1 MLNSIRA
8 KVFAAV
14 FLGLAAV
21 LAPVRQ
27 AGAAIYIGTFDPSF
41 GGSLGNL
48 GFRGQATFFIPDAC
62 VGLAG
67 SLVSNLHPCSGGAMS
82 MTAAT
87 VELYRFIPSPPTP
100 QPTLATATFAPP
112 AEPLID
118 ALFGSGG
125 ALLGVN
131 TLMVG
136 PQVVNVNDGVEIYA
150 GNLWLE
156 FHQPAPFSGSD
167 VVSTFAVSP
176 FAAAGAYLF
185 ACDPTVTTS
194 CSQIQSNVALVEFT
208 RVAEPATAGLVLLA
222 IAGIVLVRRR
232 CGSQRL

>member
-41 GGSLGNL
+41 GGSLGAL

-62 VGLAG
+62 VGLTG
-67 SLVSNLHPCSGGAMS
+67 FLVGNSHPCSGGAMS

-112 AEPLID
+112 AESLID

-156 FHQPAPFSGSD
+156 FHQPDPFSDSD
-167 VVSTFAVSP
+167 DVSVFAVSP
-176 FAAAGAYLF
+176 LAAGAYLF
-185 ACDPTVTTS
+185 ACDPLVTTG
-194 CSQIQSNVALVEFT
+194 CFQIRSNVALVDFT

-222 IAGIVLVRRR
+222 IAGIVVVRRR